1 MNKSFLIITFI
12 SIVCVGALFS
22 LPKIIVGDK
31 KKSPMANTANRDKP
45 QKATIDQKEEHDEEE
60 NHASDLNTTQ
70 QKKLNEL
77 KAAFANATTTT
88 KEATGQKLIKLL
100 ESYQKYDSAAFYS
113 EQLLTSN
120 PNEKGYL
127 TTADLYYQAFTYA
140 VNDTK
145 SNQMGEKTR
154 AFYQKAL
161 NLNPNLLLAKTN
173 MAMTYVTTPT
183 PMQGIML
190 LREVVA
196 QSPDFEPALF
206 NLGILSMR
214 SNQFAKAVERFKHIT
229 KNNPNN
235 TKASFYQG
243 VCLARLGRNDEA
255 KEILQKVKL
264 IDKDPAVQA
273 EISSLLSELN

>member
-1 MNKSFLIITFI
+1 MNKSFLIITII
-12 SIVCVGALFS
+12 SIAFIGALFS

-31 KKSPMANTANRDKP
+31 KKAPMAGTANRDKP
-45 QKATIDQKEEHDEEE
+45 QKATPDQKQPVEED
-60 NHASDLNTTQ
+60 NHISALNPTQ
-70 QKKLNEL
+70 QKQINEL
-77 KAAFANATTTT
+77 KIAYNAANATS
-88 KEATGQKLIKLL
+88 KEATGQKLITLL
-100 ESYQKYDSAAFYS
+100 ASYQKYDSAAYYS
-113 EQLLTSN
+113 EQLLANN
-120 PNEKGYL
+120 PNEKGYIA
-127 TTADLYYQAFTYA
+127 TADLYYQAFTYA

-161 NLNPNLLLAKTN
+161 DLNPNLLLAKTN

-190 LREVVA
+190 LRDVVA

-235 TKASFYQG
+235 TKAAYYTG
-243 VCLARLGRNDEA
+243 VCLARLGRNEEA
-255 KEILQKVKL
+255 KEILIKVKAA
-264 IDKDPAVQA
+264 DKDAAVQA
-273 EISSLLSELN
+273 EIATLLSELN